1 MSIVFQPAGKTEVVS
16 VPPIIPTHIY
26 KCVMVLLNEAATI
39 DTLHMRPPVITT
51 GLLP

>member
-1 MSIVFQPAGKTEVVS
+1 MLRWEVSNNQKIS
-16 VPPIIPTHIY
+16 VPPMIPTHMY